1 MTLQYNVR
9 AVIIMLHVTG
19 TAVAASMLM
28 ASRVARDHVVSRIG
42 RAPAAAQLTADNRS
56 NPVLHWPAPS
66 RR

>member
-42 RAPAAAQLTADNRS
+42 RAPAAAPTADNRS
-56 NPVLHWPAPS
+56 NPVLHWPASS